1 MSNDSGC
8 KSCLNITA
16 TLVTIAA
23 SIVSI
28 IAFFFSDADSFLQA
42 CSDFLG
48 SFLPGVGVFLA
59 NLNQTIEQ
67 FATTYPAAS
76 WISALLLLI
85 IAGLI
90 SFWLDAEAML
100 DSPLYTL
107 LILSPLV
114 FGWIWIFSGV
124 ASLLGI
130 ILFVLGFIIAVL
142 AVPLLDLVFE

>member
-1 MSNDSGC
+1 VAG
-8 KSCLNITA
+8 L
-16 TLVTIAA
+16 
-23 SIVSI
+23 VSI

-48 SFLPGVGVFLA
+48 SFLPGVGIFLA
-59 NLNQTIEQ
+59 NMNQTIEQ
-67 FATTYPAAS
+67 FTATYPAAS
-76 WISALLLLI
+76 WISAIILLI

-90 SFWLDAEAML
+90 SSWLEAEAML
-100 DSPLYTL
+100 DNPFYTL

-130 ILFVLGFIIAVL
+130 ILFVIGFIIAVL
-142 AVPLLDLVFE
+142 AIPLLDLILE